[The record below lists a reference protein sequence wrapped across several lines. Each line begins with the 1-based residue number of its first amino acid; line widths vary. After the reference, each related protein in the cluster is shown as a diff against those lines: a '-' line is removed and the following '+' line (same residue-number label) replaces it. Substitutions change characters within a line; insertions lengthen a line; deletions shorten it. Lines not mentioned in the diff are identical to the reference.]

1 MPPLKDRPIYFD
13 KVLKIYD
20 LVGDVSEILFDHWW
34 QSTGQYLFFDSQ
46 NSELINITINLSR
59 EKKDMLDEIEKLID
73 NQKNKLETS
82 IKIPFIKNKVRYKTL
97 SSRVA
102 LVHDFATKRTLYPKF
117 EYWRVAVFTS
127 LKSKYVKGLK
137 IDSKKTP
144 GNIVAREKLTELVSK
159 HLKDALYFSENA
171 ARGDFPSNAQIETG
185 LDFDFRL
192 IREIGHRQGTKE
204 GRYWIALKE
213 KGGQRLNDSQR
224 SKFIKRTRKKLK

>member
-1 MPPLKDRPIYFD
+1 MISPSYQLATAIKKGAIKMPPLKDRPIYFD

-97 SSRVA
+97 SSRVQ
-102 LVHDFATKRTLYPKF
+102 L
-117 EYWRVAVFTS
+117 
-127 LKSKYVKGLK
+127 
-137 IDSKKTP
+137 
-144 GNIVAREKLTELVSK
+144 
-159 HLKDALYFSENA
+159 
-171 ARGDFPSNAQIETG
+171 
-185 LDFDFRL
+185 
-192 IREIGHRQGTKE
+192 
-204 GRYWIALKE
+204 
-213 KGGQRLNDSQR
+213 
-224 SKFIKRTRKKLK
+224 